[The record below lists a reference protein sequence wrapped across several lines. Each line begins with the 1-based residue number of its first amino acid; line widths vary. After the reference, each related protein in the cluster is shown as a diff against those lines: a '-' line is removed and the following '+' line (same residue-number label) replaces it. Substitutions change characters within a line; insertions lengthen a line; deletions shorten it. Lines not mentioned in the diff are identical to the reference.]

1 MRNHI
6 LALLVITFS
15 LTSAAADKPFPG
27 VKALMSEDEYR
38 AAGMEKLSD
47 AERTALN
54 AWLITYTVGEA
65 PVLRKN
71 NTEVREAEKS
81 LTIEASI
88 KQPFSGWSGKTVFTL
103 DNGQRWRQRLEG
115 RYSYNG
121 KNTEV
126 VIRKNFFG
134 FYKMTL
140 VSTGAA
146 VGVSRIN

>member
-1 MRNHI
+1 MRHPI
-6 LALLVITFS
+6 PALLLITFS
-15 LTSAAADKPFPG
+15 LTSTAADQPFPG
-27 VKALMSEDEYR
+27 IKVLMSEDEYR
-38 AAGMEKLSD
+38 AAGMDKLSD
-47 AERTALN
+47 AERTALD
-54 AWLITYTVGEA
+54 AWLISYTVGEA

-71 NTEVREAEKS
+71 NPEVREAEKS
-81 LTIEASI
+81 LKIEASI
-88 KQPFSGWSGKTVFTL
+88 KQPFNGWSGKTVFSL

-121 KNTEV
+121 ENTEV
-126 VIRKNFFG
+126 VIQKNFFG